1 MSEPVPDCEPP
12 LLAQVSSIRMM
23 PLPVLVGLG
32 ERECVFSLEC
42 RASSV
47 TVFTLCLIDILRICP
62 FSSLTAGEALTR
74 GADARTNAMPRSR
87 AAPLRATGD
96 VACSA
101 CSRRI
106 QRARGERLEFT
117 GSHGSCVAPQA
128 TLGWRGAMAMA
139 WARTN
144 HRERAAAARLPP
156 APLAKLLHAISRV
169 QLTHFSVQQPR
180 RYMP

>member
-1 MSEPVPDCEPP
+1 MISFGY
-12 LLAQVSSIRMM
+12 SI
-23 PLPVLVGLG
+23 VLYIVH
-32 ERECVFSLEC
+32 
-42 RASSV
+42 AS
-47 TVFTLCLIDILRICP
+47 ICP

>member
-1 MSEPVPDCEPP
+1 
-12 LLAQVSSIRMM
+12 
-23 PLPVLVGLG
+23 
-32 ERECVFSLEC
+32 
-42 RASSV
+42 
-47 TVFTLCLIDILRICP
+47 
-62 FSSLTAGEALTR
+62 
-74 GADARTNAMPRSR
+74 MPRSR

-106 QRARGERLEFT
+106 ERARGERLEFT

-169 QLTHFSVQQPR
+169 ELTHFSVQQLW